1 TNLALVPDRKIVQ
14 AWWCQNRGWP
24 AHHHSRATFALRR
37 VPGGTRLTLTHSG
50 VPAPAYADIKQ
61 GWWDDYWTPMKAMLE
76 PTPSA
81 GGSSGRRGRRTPIA

>member
-1 TNLALVPDRKIVQ
+1 
-14 AWWCQNRGWP
+14 WWCQNRGWP

-61 GWWDDYWTPMKAMLE
+61 GWWENYWTPMKAMLE
-76 PTPSA
+76 AGAKA
-81 GGSSGRRGRRTPIA
+81 GGSRTRPGRRRR